1 MDQFDVVRDYYRALN
16 RADVHAV
23 AALYDPQCVTENV
36 FQDDGHLIVR
46 GRDENQRRLEKL
58 VSEFAP
64 GQDDGGYFRVRT
76 IGGIGTGWGWVQ
88 ADWSRR
94 LVVRATGHVLAI
106 NGYSHFLVEDG
117 LIRRH
122 RSVASSRTSDAP
134 PRPSDS
140 PRHYPERPVVGVGAV
155 VMVSEADRAA
165 IGWSQAIAEPAV
177 VLIKR
182 RFEPL
187 AGQWSLPG
195 GMLEI
200 GETLESGVA
209 REIAEET
216 GLAVHVGPVVDVF
229 DRILFDQDQRVRYHF
244 VLIDY
249 LCRPVSGRLQ
259 SGSDVSDVTLADPRN
274 LDEFALT
281 AKAINVI
288 ERALGMR
295 ELDI

>member
-16 RADVHAV
+16 RADVRAV
-23 AALYDPQCVTENV
+23 AALYDPDCVTENV
-36 FQDDGHLIVR
+36 FQDDGHVLVR
-46 GRDENQRRLEKL
+46 GRDENQRRLEHL

-64 GQDDGGYFRVRT
+64 GQDDGGYFHVRT

-88 ADWSRR
+88 AEWSRR
-94 LVVRATGHVLAI
+94 LIVRATGHVLATY
-106 NGYSHFLVEDG
+106 GYSHFLVEDG

-122 RSVASSRTSDAP
+122 RSVASSRAP
-134 PRPSDS
+134 EPPSRPSDS

-155 VMVSEADRAA
+155 VLVRESDRAA
-165 IGWSQAIAEPAV
+165 IGWDAPISEPAI

-200 GETLESGVA
+200 GETLEAGVA

-216 GLAVHVGPVVDVF
+216 GLAVRVGQVVDVF

-249 LCRPVSGRLQ
+249 VCRAVSGRLQ
-259 SGSDVSDVTLADPRN
+259 AGSDVSDATLADRRS
-274 LDEFALT
+274 LGEFGLT
-281 AKAINVI
+281 SKAINVV
-288 ERALGMR
+288 ERAL
-295 ELDI
+295 EITSLDI